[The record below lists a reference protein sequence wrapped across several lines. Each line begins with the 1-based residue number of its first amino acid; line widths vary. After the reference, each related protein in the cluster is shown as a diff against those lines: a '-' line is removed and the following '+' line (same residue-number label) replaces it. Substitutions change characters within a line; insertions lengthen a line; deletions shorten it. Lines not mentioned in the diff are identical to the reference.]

1 MSKDNKDQRPL
12 SRKKRGYL
20 LAVIGGT
27 LGGPIGWITSPLVL
41 YLLNRRLKEK
51 DGKQPNIFK
60 TWALIGIIGAPLS
73 ILPFSFFPEEG
84 KEVEPKVE
92 IDPAELKAGKEAL
105 EKIGVDFTEIET
117 DNFGYKPSQKS
128 CKKINIA
135 IEKESKILNLKPV
148 YNAFMACTARP
159 KGILKTQDLIYK
171 KGPKLKIQCIDLLK
185 RELND
190 PNSLQVLNHRY
201 TRKTMD
207 NNELGI
213 TLDYTAKNAFG
224 GRVRNIY
231 RCTL

>member
-41 YLLNRRLKEK
+41 YLLNRTLKEK

-92 IDPAELKAGKEAL
+92 IDPAELKIDKHISVSTYREDDPNRL
-105 EKIGVDFTEIET
+105 
-117 DNFGYKPSQKS
+117 
-128 CKKINIA
+128 IA
-135 IEKESKILNLKPV
+135 
-148 YNAFMACTARP
+148 MMD
-159 KGILKTQDLIYK
+159 LKT
-171 KGPKLKIQCIDLLK
+171 GDLL
-185 RELND
+185 
-190 PNSLQVLNHRY
+190 
-201 TRKTMD
+201 
-207 NNELGI
+207 G
-213 TLDYTAKNAFG
+213 
-224 GRVRNIY
+224 
-231 RCTL
+231 